1 MSRTIRRGAPPARRP
16 TVRRPVK
23 KQSLGDRMLAR
34 LPVSERMLRGLVTWS
49 LLGAGGVAVLAV
61 ASWAGVPAMIG
72 TGVGEATARAGLRV
86 EQVDITGLKR
96 MSRETVY
103 KIAVDEQT
111 SKSMLRID
119 LAQIR
124 ARLLEQGWV
133 ADAYVTRRLPDHLLI
148 HVVERE
154 PAAVWQANG
163 QLRLID
169 ATGRMLAEVSPDAMP
184 NLPLVIG
191 PGADQQEV
199 GYQALMAAAPA
210 LRPRIR
216 AASWVGNRRWD
227 LTFDTGETLALPQE
241 GAAAALVRFAALD
254 GARPLLGKGWLRFDM
269 RDPTKL
275 VARRPGEGARHVV
288 PDDGRTDEKTEDGRT
303 SEARAESGAPAMA

>member
-1 MSRTIRRGAPPARRP
+1 MSRTIRRGAAPARRAP
-16 TVRRPVK
+16 VRRPVK
-23 KQSLGDRMLAR
+23 KAPLGDRMLAK
-34 LPVSERMLRGLVTWS
+34 LPVSEATLHRVVT
-49 LLGAGGVAVLAV
+49 LAMLGAAGVATFVV
-61 ASWAGVPAMIG
+61 ASWAGVPAMVG
-72 TGVGEATARAGLRV
+72 AGVGEAAARAGLRV

-103 KIAVDEQT
+103 KIAVDEQA

-124 ARLLEQGWV
+124 ARLMEQGWV
-133 ADAYVTRRLPDHLLI
+133 QDAYVTRRLPDHLLI

-154 PAAVWQANG
+154 PAAIWQANG

-169 ATGRMLAEVSPDAMP
+169 ATGRMLAEVDRDAMP
-184 NLPLVIG
+184 DLPLVIG
-191 PGADQQEV
+191 AGADQQEA
-199 GYQALMAAAPA
+199 GYQALLAAAPA

-227 LTFDTGETLALPQE
+227 LTFDTGETLALPQD
-241 GAAAALVRFAALD
+241 GAADALVKFAELD
-254 GARPLLGKGWLRFDM
+254 GARVLLGKGWLRFDM

-275 VARRPGEGARHVV
+275 VARRPGEGMRHVV
-288 PDDGRTDEKTEDGRT
+288 PDDGTSDEGKDKT
-303 SEARAESGAPAMA
+303 SEARAGERAPDVA